1 MDLHG
6 LAMRRLYV
14 LLFIEHD
21 TRSVHLAG
29 ITAYPSGEWVTHRR
43 EADSFGR
50 ASMNRGMTTLP
61 DLAS

>member
-6 LAMRRLYV
+6 VAMRRLYV
-14 LLFIEHD
+14 LSFIEQG
-21 TRSVHLAG
+21 TGSVHLAG
-29 ITAYPSGEWVTHRR
+29 IAAYPSSEWVTHRR
-43 EADSFGR
+43 DAGSFGR